1 MNVNNMNTKSIKSV
15 ISDYYELTKP
25 NVWWLLVFTAIGAMI
40 RAGGNYSNTNEF
52 FIPSEIIILVILS
65 VTFGTAGAEAISNY
79 IDKDVDALMQR
90 TKNRPIPSGRI
101 KAINSLIF
109 GIILSSLA
117 IIFSYMIDYS
127 NNSTLP
133 IVTFLMIFGL
143 FDYLIVYS
151 AYLKRKNLS
160 NIILGGFSGA
170 MPALIGYTAISKTI
184 VLEGLLIS
192 ALVFIWIPAHIWS
205 LSLRFQDDYSK
216 AKIPMLPTVVSLK
229 TSIRLIAL
237 SSIILVI
244 FSLMLYQIGTIYLIT
259 AIITG
264 IIILFSSLKLLLE
277 PTKERSW
284 KLFKISSPY
293 LAVLFLAMIIDVLI
307 N

>member
-1 MNVNNMNTKSIKSV
+1 MNTKSIKPV

>member
-1 MNVNNMNTKSIKSV
+1 MNTKSIKSI

-40 RAGGNYSNTNEF
+40 RAGGNYSNTNEL

-109 GIILSSLA
+109 GIILASLA
-117 IIFSYMIDYS
+117 IIFSYMIDYN

-151 AYLKRKNLS
+151 AYLKRRNLS

-216 AKIPMLPTVVSLK
+216 AGIPMLPTVVSLK

-277 PTKERSW
+277 PTKERAW

-293 LAVLFLAMIIDVLI
+293 LAVLFIAMIIDVLI

>member
-1 MNVNNMNTKSIKSV
+1 MSTKSIKSI

-40 RAGGNYSNTNEF
+40 RAGGKYSNTNEF
-52 FIPSEIIILVILS
+52 FIQSEMIILVILS

-117 IIFSYMIDYS
+117 IIFSYMIDYM

-133 IVTFLMIFGL
+133 IITFLMIFGL

-151 AYLKRKNLS
+151 AYLKRKNLL

-170 MPALIGYTAISKTI
+170 IPALIGYTAISKTI

-237 SSIILVI
+237 SAIILVI
-244 FSLMLYQIGTIYLIT
+244 FSLKLYQIGTIYLIT

-284 KLFKISSPY
+284 KLFKITSPY
-293 LAVLFLAMIIDVLI
+293 LAVLFVAMIIDVLI

>member
-1 MNVNNMNTKSIKSV
+1 MNTKSIKSV

-170 MPALIGYTAISKTI
+170 VPALIGYTAISKTI

>member
-1 MNVNNMNTKSIKSV
+1 MNVNDMNAKSVKSV

-40 RAGGNYSNTNEF
+40 RAGGNYSNTNEL

-109 GIILSSLA
+109 GIILASLA
-117 IIFSYMIDYS
+117 IIFSYMIDYN

-151 AYLKRKNLS
+151 AYLKRRNLS

-216 AKIPMLPTVVSLK
+216 AGIPMLPTVVSLK

-277 PTKERSW
+277 PTKERAW

-293 LAVLFLAMIIDVLI
+293 LAVLFIAMIIDVLI

>member
-1 MNVNNMNTKSIKSV
+1 MNVNNMNTKSIKSI

-40 RAGGNYSNTNEF
+40 RAGGNYSNTNEL

-109 GIILSSLA
+109 GIILASLA
-117 IIFSYMIDYS
+117 IIFSYMIDYN

-151 AYLKRKNLS
+151 AYLKRRNLS

-216 AKIPMLPTVVSLK
+216 AGIPMLPTVVSLK

-244 FSLMLYQIGTIYLIT
+244 FSLMLYQIGTIYFIT

-264 IIILFSSLKLLLE
+264 IIVLFSSLKLLLE

>member
-1 MNVNNMNTKSIKSV
+1 MNTKSIKSI

-40 RAGGNYSNTNEF
+40 RAGGNYSNTNEL

>member
-1 MNVNNMNTKSIKSV
+1 MNTKSIKSI

-40 RAGGNYSNTNEF
+40 RAGGNYSNTNEL

-170 MPALIGYTAISKTI
+170 VPALIGYTAISKTI

-264 IIILFSSLKLLLE
+264 IIVLFSSLKLLLE

>member
-1 MNVNNMNTKSIKSV
+1 MNTKSIKSI

-40 RAGGNYSNTNEF
+40 RAGGNYSNTNEL

-170 MPALIGYTAISKTI
+170 VPALIGYTAISKTI

>member
-1 MNVNNMNTKSIKSV
+1 MNTKSIKSV

-264 IIILFSSLKLLLE
+264 IIVLFSSLKLLLE

>member
-1 MNVNNMNTKSIKSV
+1 MNTKSIKSI

-170 MPALIGYTAISKTI
+170 VPALIGYTAISKTI

-244 FSLMLYQIGTIYLIT
+244 FSLMLYQIGTIYFIT

-264 IIILFSSLKLLLE
+264 IIVLFSSLKLLLE

>member
-1 MNVNNMNTKSIKSV
+1 MNTKSIKSV

-229 TSIRLIAL
+229 PSIRLIAL

-244 FSLMLYQIGTIYLIT
+244 FSLMLYQIGTIYFIT

-264 IIILFSSLKLLLE
+264 IIVLFSSLKLLLE

>member
-1 MNVNNMNTKSIKSV
+1 MNAKSVKSV

-52 FIPSEIIILVILS
+52 FIQSEIIILVILS
-65 VTFGTAGAEAISNY
+65 VTCGTAGAEAISNY

-109 GIILSSLA
+109 GIILASLA
-117 IIFSYMIDYS
+117 IIFSYMIDYN

-151 AYLKRKNLS
+151 AYLKRRNLS

-216 AKIPMLPTVVSLK
+216 AGIPMLPTVVSLK

-277 PTKERSW
+277 PTKERAW

-293 LAVLFLAMIIDVLI
+293 LAVLFIAMILDVII
-307 N
+307 NTL

>member
-1 MNVNNMNTKSIKSV
+1 MNTKSIKSI

-264 IIILFSSLKLLLE
+264 IIVLFSSLKLLLE

>member
-1 MNVNNMNTKSIKSV
+1 MNTKSIKSI

-40 RAGGNYSNTNEF
+40 RAGGNYSNTNEL

-170 MPALIGYTAISKTI
+170 VPALIGYTAISKTI

-244 FSLMLYQIGTIYLIT
+244 FSLMLYQIGTIYFIT

-264 IIILFSSLKLLLE
+264 IIVLFSSLKLLLE

>member
-1 MNVNNMNTKSIKSV
+1 MSTKSIKSI

-40 RAGGNYSNTNEF
+40 RAGGKYSNTNEF
-52 FIPSEIIILVILS
+52 FIQSEMIILVILS

-117 IIFSYMIDYS
+117 IIFSYMIDYM

-133 IVTFLMIFGL
+133 IITFLMIFGL

-151 AYLKRKNLS
+151 AYLKRKNLL

-170 MPALIGYTAISKTI
+170 IPALIGYTAISKTI

-237 SSIILVI
+237 SAIILVI

-284 KLFKISSPY
+284 KLFKITSPY
-293 LAVLFLAMIIDVLI
+293 LAVLFVAMIIDVLI

>member
-1 MNVNNMNTKSIKSV
+1 MNTKSIKSI

-170 MPALIGYTAISKTI
+170 VPALIGYTAISKTI

-264 IIILFSSLKLLLE
+264 IIVLFSSLKLLLE